1 MYERATR
8 CLSERGGAGVR
19 RKWLAAALACLRLA
33 RPEHAFIARPAHAAT
48 PTTPTAPTAPTTMLD
63 AQVPNIRSKALQ
75 VIGPEELAAEL
86 RAEDPE
92 SVDPVQQALQRHE
105 PIDFDYLYPN
115 LKNADVETL
124 LAVTK
129 RAISTEQFLP
139 RWFLLRFMLLINLKN
154 DYNFFYGFIIYNKDG
169 NLVHAALHA
178 LGPGTPQQPRAAPLA
193 LADLLLAE
201 LDTHQHLPQYKEL
214 HDDLQLLVKEYTAAA
229 VRISEN
235 IKLTLQF
242 TSVN

>member
-1 MYERATR
+1 M
-8 CLSERGGAGVR
+8 
-19 RKWLAAALACLRLA
+19 
-33 RPEHAFIARPAHAAT
+33 
-48 PTTPTAPTAPTTMLD
+48 
-63 AQVPNIRSKALQ
+63 Q

-86 RAEDPE
+86 KAEDPE
-92 SVDPVQQALQRHE
+92 SLDPVQQALQRHE
-105 PIDFDYLYPN
+105 PIDFDYLYPH

-139 RWFLLRFMLLINLKN
+139 RWFILRFMEVDGARCIRGLACGGRVLEAGEACCGALRSALL
-154 DYNFFYGFIIYNKDG
+154 
-169 NLVHAALHA
+169 ALA
-178 LGPGTPQQPRAAPLA
+178 PGSPQRPRAAPLA

-201 LDTHQHLPQYKEL
+201 LHALAHIPQYKEL
-214 HDDLQLLVKEYTAAA
+214 YDDLQQLVKEYTTAA

-242 TSVN
+242 ASVN